1 MTTPELIYT
10 VIFYLFGLVAVLGA
24 LVVVGAK
31 RILRSAVGLA
41 VTLVCSAG
49 FYFLL
54 DYDFIAGVQIL
65 VYVGGIVVLIVF
77 AVMLTSSLEW
87 VEDHPSALGQ
97 ALAAGAALL
106 FFGVA
111 MSALSL
117 TDFAPTESVS
127 TPDNIAAEI
136 GRRML
141 DTGPGGFVLP
151 FELIS
156 LLLLAAVI
164 GGIVI
169 ARIHGAASAPHPD
182 ESHQ

>member
-10 VIFYLFGLVAVLGA
+10 AIFYLFGLVAVFGA
-24 LVVVGAK
+24 LVVVGSK

-41 VTLVCSAG
+41 VTLVSSAG
-49 FYFLL
+49 FYFML

-87 VEDHPSALGQ
+87 VEDHPSPLRQ
-97 ALAAGAALL
+97 ALAGGAALL
-106 FFGVA
+106 FFVVS
-111 MSALSL
+111 MSALFL
-117 TDFAPTESVS
+117 TDFAPTETASAH
-127 TPDNIAAEI
+127 DNIAAEI

-169 ARIHGAASAPHPD
+169 ARIHGAANTPHPG
-182 ESHQ
+182 EST